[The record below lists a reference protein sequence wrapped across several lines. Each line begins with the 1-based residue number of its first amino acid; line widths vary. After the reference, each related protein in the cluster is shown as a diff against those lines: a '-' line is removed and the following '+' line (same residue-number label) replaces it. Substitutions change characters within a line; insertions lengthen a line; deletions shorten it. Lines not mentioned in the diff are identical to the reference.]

1 MQREWSAR
9 ADAAENAVITRHIR
23 RVWGMPGTALAV
35 VAWPAVR
42 RERVFLNW
50 HYWWQANLI
59 NCTVDAA
66 ERNPTAKRR
75 RRLVKLIRGHRFR
88 NISGWTNSYYDDMAW
103 LGLALE
109 RAQRMQLIGNRKAL
123 AALEAQLFDAWSPE
137 SGGGIPWR
145 KHSDFFNTPANG
157 PAGLVL
163 ARIGRLWRA
172 QAMADWIDDTLR
184 DPDTGLIFDGIR
196 QDGTIERN
204 IYSYCQ
210 GVVLA
215 LETELAVRI
224 GDERHRLRVHR
235 LVDAVDE
242 RLAKGGVIRGG
253 GGGDGGLF
261 NGLLA
266 RHLAR
271 VALMLPGDAPEDV
284 RARRIAAQLVLGSA
298 EAAWE
303 NRLQVEELPLFGRD
317 WSLPAQLPGLGGEI
331 ATVSGGSVRPSEI
344 AERDVSVQLSGW
356 WLMES
361 AYLVSAAGYPKRR

>member
-23 RVWGMPGTALAV
+23 RVWGIPGTALAV

-42 RERVFLNW
+42 RERVFVHW
-50 HYWWQANLI
+50 HYWWQAHLI

-66 ERNPTAKRR
+66 ERNPTTRRR
-75 RRLVKLIRGHRFR
+75 RRLTRLIRGHRIR
-88 NISGWTNSYYDDMAW
+88 NFSGWTNSYYDDMAW

-109 RAQRMQLIGNRKAL
+109 RAQRMQLIDNRKAL
-123 AALEAQLFDAWSPE
+123 ATLESQLFDAWSPDE
-137 SGGGIPWR
+137 GGGIPWR

-157 PAGLVL
+157 PAGLML
-163 ARIGRLWRA
+163 ARSGRLWRA

-184 DPDTGLIFDGIR
+184 DPETGLIFDGIR
-196 QDGTIERN
+196 SDGTIERN

-210 GVVLA
+210 GTVLS
-215 LETELAVRI
+215 LETELAVRM
-224 GDERHRLRVHR
+224 GSPRHRLRVHR
-235 LVDAVDE
+235 LVDAIDE
-242 RLAKGGVIRGG
+242 RLTKGGVIRGG

-266 RHLAR
+266 RYLAL
-271 VALMLPGDAPEDV
+271 VALMLPGDAPEDL

-303 NRLQVEELPLFGRD
+303 NRLQVEELPLFGKD
-317 WSLPAQLPGLGGEI
+317 WSQPALLPGLGAGI
-331 ATVSGGSVRPSEI
+331 ATVSAGSVHSSDI
-344 AERDVSVQLSGW
+344 AERDFSVQLSGW
-356 WLMES
+356 LLMES

>member
-9 ADAAENAVITRHIR
+9 ADAAEEAVLARHIR
-23 RVWGMPGTALAV
+23 RVWGVPGTALGV

-42 RERVFLNW
+42 RERVFVNW
-50 HYWWQANLI
+50 HYWWQANLV

-66 ERNPTAKRR
+66 ERNPTARRR
-75 RRLVKLIRGHRFR
+75 RRLTRLIRGHRFR
-88 NISGWTNSYYDDMAW
+88 NMSGWTNSYYDDMAW

-109 RAQRMQLIGNRKAL
+109 RAQRMQLIDNRKAL
-123 AALEAQLFDAWSPE
+123 ATLEQHLFDAWSPE

-145 KHSDFFNTPANG
+145 KHSDFFNAPANG
-157 PAGLVL
+157 PAALVL
-163 ARIGRLWRA
+163 ARAGRLWRA

-184 DPDTGLIFDGIR
+184 DPETGLIFDGIR
-196 QDGTIERN
+196 SDGTLERN

-210 GVVLA
+210 GTVLG
-215 LETELAVRI
+215 LETELAVRM
-224 GDERHRLRVHR
+224 GSPRHRVRVHR

-242 RLAKGGVIRGG
+242 RLSKGGVIRGG

-266 RHLAR
+266 RYLAV
-271 VALMLPGDAPEDV
+271 VALMLPGETSEDV
-284 RARRIAAQLVLGSA
+284 RARRLAAQMVLASA

-303 NRLQVEELPLFGRD
+303 NRLQVEELPLFGKD
-317 WSLPAQLPGLGGEI
+317 WSLPAQLPGLGSGI
-331 ATVSGGSVRPSEI
+331 ATYEGGSVRSSDI
-344 AERDVSVQLSGW
+344 AERDLSVQLSGW